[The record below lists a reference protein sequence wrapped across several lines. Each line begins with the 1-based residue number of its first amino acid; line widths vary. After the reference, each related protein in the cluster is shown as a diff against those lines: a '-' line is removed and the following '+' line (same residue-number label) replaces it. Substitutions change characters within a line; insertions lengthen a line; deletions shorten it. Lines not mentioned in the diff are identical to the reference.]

1 MILQEQFSFLRSIH
15 QELYM
20 RSHEDLVCVSTHG
33 RTMENQLQEMK
44 QEHEG
49 ATVRNGEVER
59 EIPCAEEAAEHI
71 LKI

>member
-1 MILQEQFSFLRSIH
+1 
-15 QELYM
+15 
-20 RSHEDLVCVSTHG
+20 
-33 RTMENQLQEMK
+33 MENQLQEMK